1 MLSLCFV
8 PKTLASHFPT
18 GTPKWE
24 TSSPDNDRRFKA
36 NCCNPQRQ
44 TERSVEFE
52 TGGAFYRHESST
64 GRDLGVLAAS
74 IYRQSKGSLRVLD
87 AMCGCGVRSCRYL
100 KESEA
105 DFVMANDANDEYRGL
120 IEGNLKQVVDE
131 GLGEEKRWM
140 VCHSEANRV
149 LSECYLQ
156 RDFFDLIDI
165 DSFGSESAF
174 LRSAML
180 ALRLGGLLYLTSTD
194 GYTSGGHRPHHSLDA
209 YGAFVRPLPFSNEIG
224 LRMLIGGAVREA
236 AVLGYHVTP
245 LFSYYAY
252 HGPVFRVMLRM
263 NREKLHE
270 NRDYGFIGYC
280 TRCGHSQPFS
290 WKELGKIGCSC
301 RSSEGSHQPFAVSGP
316 MWIGPLHSGDYI
328 TQMSNL
334 ATEWGWIGNGAGVH
348 LDKLLNQ
355 MLDESDPRLPPGY
368 IKLDEITKRAK
379 INGPPLM
386 TMLSSL
392 HSMGYAASRSHIAP
406 NAIKTDCPMAIL
418 VKLAKELVG
427 IPQC

>member
-120 IEGNLKQVVDE
+120 IEGNLKQ
-131 GLGEEKRWM
+131 
-140 VCHSEANRV
+140 
-149 LSECYLQ
+149 
-156 RDFFDLIDI
+156 
-165 DSFGSESAF
+165 
-174 LRSAML
+174 SAML

-252 HGPVFRVMLRM
+252 HGPVFR
-263 NREKLHE
+263 KLHE